1 MKTIS
6 KETRE
11 KVERCLGEKECA
23 ISVVWGEDSCTTF
36 NAENKP
42 IEDFMID
49 VEDNGDIYYTPVS
62 HTSVTLA
69 VE

>member
-11 KVERCLGEKECA
+11 KVERCLSKKENA

-36 NAENKP
+36 DAKGNA

-49 VEDNGDIYYTPVS
+49 VDDDGGIYYTPVS
-62 HTSVTLA
+62 DTSVTLKVA
-69 VE
+69 

>member
-1 MKTIS
+1 MKTIT

-11 KVERCLGEKECA
+11 KVERCLKEKECA

-36 NAENKP
+36 DAKGNA

-49 VEDNGDIYYTPVS
+49 VEEDGEIYYTPVS
-62 HTSVTLA
+62 DTSVTLK

>member
-1 MKTIS
+1 MKTLF

-11 KVERCLGEKECA
+11 KVERCLREKESA

-36 NAENKP
+36 DAKGNA

-49 VEDNGDIYYTPVS
+49 VEDDGEIYYTPVS
-62 HTSVTLA
+62 DTSVTLK